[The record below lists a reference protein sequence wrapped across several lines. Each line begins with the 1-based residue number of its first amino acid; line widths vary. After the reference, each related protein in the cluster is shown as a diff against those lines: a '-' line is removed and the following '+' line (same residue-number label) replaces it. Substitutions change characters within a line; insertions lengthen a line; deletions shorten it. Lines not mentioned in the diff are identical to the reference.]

1 MNLSTVNALFDT
13 TKINSFFSFYQ
24 TTERKRLVEEIIELK
39 KYTIIRLD
47 LTSEEILKTEQENA
61 IFKKVLE

>member
-1 MNLSTVNALFDT
+1 MNLSTVNALFAT
-13 TKINSFFSFYQ
+13 TKINSFFSFCQ

-47 LTSEEILKTEQENA
+47 LTSEEILKTEQENN